1 VYAIVDIE
9 TTGGHADSNGITEIA
24 IYVYDGEKVVDQFV
38 SLINPESY
46 IPAFISGYTG
56 ITNEMVENAPIFRE
70 VAEQVF
76 DLLKD
81 NIFVAHNVNF
91 DYSFIK
97 HQLQQSG
104 YDLNAQKLCT
114 VRLSRKVFPGYKS
127 YSLGNICGSLSI
139 PISDRHRA
147 AGDAKATVIL
157 FEKIL
162 RNDDGTV
169 IKSFLKKGS
178 KEYLLPPNLPKEQFD
193 KLPQQT
199 GVYYFHDQQ
208 GKIIYVGKAKNIK
221 KRVGSHFGGNSTA
234 KQKQDFLRNIHA
246 ITFIECATEL
256 MAFILESIEIKQH
269 WPAFNRALKKL
280 EFNFGIYDYQDRN
293 DYIRLCI
300 DRVRKNIVP
309 LYTFKTQVEAI
320 NALQNLVSQ
329 YELCPKLCLINTSKE
344 PCELESSCCHG
355 ACQMKE
361 DAATYNQRIQQA
373 IDLLTT
379 QESYAIIDKGLY
391 ADERSCILVENGK
404 FIGMGYMPVGT
415 SMHDL
420 DNVRSFIKL
429 QKESFYIREILQS
442 EALTSTAKRINF
454 EYVPTLKPKAH

>member
-24 IYVYDGEKVVDQFV
+24 IYVHDGEKVVDEFV

-56 ITNEMVENAPIFRE
+56 ITNEMVENAPIFE
-70 VAEQVF
+70 DVAWKIHAM
-76 DLLKD
+76 LKD

-97 HQLQQSG
+97 SQLGHCG
-104 YDLNAQKLCT
+104 YEFETKKLCT

-127 YSLGNICGSLSI
+127 YSLGNICGSLNI
-139 PISDRHRA
+139 PITERHRA

-157 FEKIL
+157 FEQIL
-162 RNDDGTV
+162 KADEDGSV
-169 IKSFLKKGS
+169 IKSFLKRGS
-178 KEYLLPPNLPKEQFD
+178 KEYNLPPNLPKEQFD

-199 GVYYFHDQQ
+199 GVYYFHDET
-208 GKIIYVGKAKNIK
+208 GKVIYVGKAKDIK
-221 KRVGSHFGGNSTA
+221 KRVGSHFTGNNTG
-234 KQKQDFLRNIHA
+234 KQRQDFMRHIHG
-246 ITFIECATEL
+246 ITFAECATEL
-256 MAFILESIEIKQH
+256 MALILESLEIKKH
-269 WPAFNRALKKL
+269 WPAFNRALKRL

-300 DRVRKNIVP
+300 ERVRKNIVP

-320 NALQNLVSQ
+320 NALQQLVEEF
-329 YELCPKLCLINTSKE
+329 ELCPKLCLINTSKE
-344 PCELESSCCHG
+344 PCDSDSTNCRG
-355 ACQMKE
+355 ACQMVE
-361 DAATYNQRIQQA
+361 DADSYNSRVQMA
-373 IDLLTT
+373 IEQLTT

-404 FIGMGYMPVGT
+404 FVGMGYLPIDAGL
-415 SMHDL
+415 HDL
-420 DNVRSFIKL
+420 DSVRSYIKPH
-429 QKESFYIREILQS
+429 KESFYIREMLQS
-442 EALTSTAKRINF
+442 ESLTSTAQRITF
-454 EYVPTLKPKAH
+454 EYTGA

>member
-24 IYVYDGEKVVDQFV
+24 IYVYDGEKVIDEFV

-56 ITNEMVENAPIFRE
+56 ITNEMVENAPIFE
-70 VAEQVF
+70 DVAEQVHQ
-76 DLLKD
+76 LLKD

-97 HQLQQSG
+97 HQLQGCG
-104 YDLNAQKLCT
+104 YELDTKKLCT

-127 YSLGNICGSLSI
+127 YSLGNICGSLNI

-157 FEKIL
+157 FEQIL
-162 RNDDGTV
+162 KNDDGTV

-178 KEYLLPPNLPKEQFD
+178 KEYNLPPNLPKEQFD
-193 KLPQQT
+193 KLSQQT
-199 GVYYFHDQQ
+199 GVYYFHDNT
-208 GKIIYVGKAKNIK
+208 GKVIYVGKAKNIR
-221 KRVGSHFGGNSTA
+221 KRVGSHFTGNSTA
-234 KQKQDFLRNIHA
+234 KQRQDFMRNIHA
-246 ITFIECATEL
+246 ITFTECATEL
-256 MAFILESIEIKQH
+256 MAFILESVEIKKH

-309 LYTFKTQVEAI
+309 LYTFKAQVEAI
-320 NALQNLVSQ
+320 NALQQLVEEF
-329 YELCPKLCLINTSKE
+329 ELCPKLCLINTGKE
-344 PCELESSCCHG
+344 PCNLESSCCHG
-355 ACQMKE
+355 ACQLVE
-361 DAATYNQRIQQA
+361 DADSYNSRVQMA
-373 IDLLTT
+373 IEQLTT

-391 ADERSCILVENGK
+391 SDERSCILIENGK
-404 FIGMGYMPVGT
+404 FVGMGYLPIDAGLN
-415 SMHDL
+415 DL
-420 DNVRSFIKL
+420 DSLRSYIKPH
-429 QKESFYIREILQS
+429 KESFYIREILQS
-442 EALTSTAKRINF
+442 ESLTANAQRISF
-454 EYVPTLKPKAH
+454 EYSGN